1 MFSRENMVTK
11 PIIYL
16 CKSTVPKKKKK
27 SSYGNITV
35 NNLVRTFLPFTQA
48 QQVPF
53 LIKERERPEKGKH
66 VKSA

>member
-1 MFSRENMVTK
+1 MVTK

-16 CKSTVPKKKKK
+16 CKSTVPKKKK

-48 QQVPF
+48 QQVPL